1 MPAATAS
8 LAAAPSS
15 PALQAAAEAACRAA
29 LRAGLGDADAR
40 DLAQEALVRALTTA
54 QAPAGVPLTAWVYGI
69 ARNLGRDHHK
79 AARRHAD
86 AHARL
91 ALAGEAT
98 PEADPAETLDVR
110 QALDELPAP
119 LREVVTLHEL
129 EQHSLR
135 ETAAALGIPVDT
147 AKDRL
152 KRARATLRDRLGDE
166 AITRERSAQQRAA
179 ARWGAA
185 VAAAAWLALDEPA
198 RAVAATAL
206 AGGGVSMGTA
216 GAGAV
221 ATQGASASAG
231 GVSIWLVAG
240 AGAALL
246 AGGFALGRFTAPT
259 TTTTTTTTTTATAT
273 ATATTTATATA
284 TATGPT
290 TARVTSAV
298 ATPAPT
304 PSGPT
309 SLPPAATAPTDAAQA
324 QSEVRAPVAA
334 APVPTVDASTPS
346 SPPASTLDAE
356 RLIVDRARVA
366 AQRGASADAV
376 VDLMGHERRFP
387 TGALA
392 EERDVLLIDAYLRA
406 GQPAQARARL
416 ATYRA
421 RHPAGALR
429 ARVDALAAS
438 LPPP

>member
-8 LAAAPSS
+8 VAATPSS

-135 ETAAALGIPVDT
+135 ETAAALGIPIDT

-206 AGGGVSMGTA
+206 AGGGVSVGATA
-216 GAGAV
+216 GAGA
-221 ATQGASASAG
+221 AAGASLLSPWLLAS
-231 GVSIWLVAG
+231 

-246 AGGFALGRFTAPT
+246 AGGFVLGRWTAP
-259 TTTTTTTTTTATAT
+259 ARPA
-273 ATATTTATATA
+273 AQAPGPGVLATTL
-284 TATGPT
+284 PP
-290 TARVTSAV
+290 R
-298 ATPAPT
+298 
-304 PSGPT
+304 
-309 SLPPAATAPTDAAQA
+309 PPAATPDPAALAGPVPSVTGAVADAAFTTPPPTTTA
-324 QSEVRAPVAA
+324 SAPARPDA
-334 APVPTVDASTPS
+334 RPAPDAVPPV
-346 SPPASTLDAE
+346 STLDAE
-356 RLIVDRARVA
+356 RLVVDRARA
-366 AQRGASADAV
+366 AVQRGSSADAV

-387 TGALA
+387 GGALA

-421 RHPAGALR
+421 RHPDGALR